1 MTGLICNSK
10 KSHQLH
16 RGETSLEQDKSGG
29 RQVNQEATVK
39 RQQAWAQ
46 TREMVA
52 EMHSGISL
60 LKPLALILHL
70 RHQY

>member
-10 KSHQLH
+10 KSRQLH

-29 RQVNQEATVK
+29 RQANQEATVK

-52 EMHSGISL
+52 EMDSGISL
-60 LKPLALILHL
+60 LKPLAILF
-70 RHQY
+70 YI